1 MRIELNHGLDI
12 RLPGAPM
19 QRVDGTVETSHVAIL
34 PADYRG
40 LRPALVV
47 ESGERVAAG
56 QRVLNDRRVP
66 AIACTSPVSG
76 IVTSIER
83 GNKRQVQQIVIERD
97 GTSEVSYRSYSADA
111 VRNVSADDIRQTL
124 LASGLWL
131 SLRARP
137 YDRAASPDV
146 MPRALL
152 VTAIDTNP
160 LAPDPAVMLH
170 DNADAFVT
178 GVAVLARLC
187 TGTTFVCVAAG
198 TSIPV
203 PEREHIRRAELA
215 GPHPAG
221 LPGTHIHALGLE
233 VRREADLWHAG
244 YQDVVDVGHLFLTG
258 RVPARRVIAVSG
270 PCARRPRL
278 VSTLPGADLGDFA
291 DEWSEPDG
299 KLVSGSLL
307 AGRGPARFLGR
318 FDNKVTMLPS
328 AGLVDYRRKSLPAR
342 LAALLRGTNGKE
354 AVSLFGSAGGMLPSE
369 SFEGIW
375 PFHVPPMPLL
385 RALLSEDTEQA
396 ELLGCLGLAEED
408 LALCT
413 YVCAG
418 RNNYGAAL
426 RAALN
431 TIERDG

>member
-1 MRIELNHGLDI
+1 MRIELKHGLDI

-19 QRVDGTVETSHVAIL
+19 QRMDGTVDTTRIAIL
-34 PADYRG
+34 PADYRD
-40 LRPALVV
+40 LRPALAV

-56 QRVLNDRRVP
+56 QRVFNDRRIP
-66 AIACTSPVSG
+66 ALACTSPVSG
-76 IVTSIER
+76 IVTSIHR
-83 GNKRQVQQIVIERD
+83 GSKRRIQEIVIERD
-97 GTSEVSYRSYSADA
+97 GNAEITFPSYSTAA
-111 VRNVSADDIRQTL
+111 VCKLSADDIRQNL

-131 SLRARP
+131 SLRTRP
-137 YDRAASPDV
+137 FDRAASPDDR
-146 MPRALL
+146 PRALL

-170 DNADAFVT
+170 DNADAFVA
-178 GVAVLARLC
+178 GVKLLARLC

-203 PEREHIRRAELA
+203 PEAEHIRRVELT

-244 YQDVVDVGHLFLTG
+244 YQDVVDVGQLFLVG
-258 RVPARRVIAVSG
+258 RVPARRVIAVAG

-278 VSTLPGADLGDFA
+278 VSTLPGADLGEFA
-291 DEWSEPDG
+291 AEWSEADG

-318 FDNKVTMLPS
+318 FDNQVTMLPS
-328 AGLVDYRRKSLPAR
+328 TGVGDYRRQSLLAR
-342 LAALLRGTNGKE
+342 LAAFFRGTNGHA
-354 AVSLFGSAGGMLPSE
+354 AVSSIGAAGGMLPSE

-385 RALLSEDTEQA
+385 RALLSEDAEQA
-396 ELLGCLGLAEED
+396 EQFGCLGLAEED

-413 YVCAG
+413 YICAS
-418 RNNYGAAL
+418 RNDYGAAL

-431 TIERDG
+431 AIERDG

>member
-1 MRIELNHGLDI
+1 MRIELKHGLDI
-12 RLPGAPM
+12 RLPGAPI
-19 QRVDGTVETSHVAIL
+19 QRVDGTVETSRVAIL
-34 PADYRG
+34 PPDYRG

-56 QRVLNDRRVP
+56 QRVFNDRRVP

-76 IVTSIER
+76 IVTGVDR
-83 GNKRQVQQIVIERD
+83 GKKRQIQQIVIERD
-97 GTSEVSYRSYSADA
+97 GNAEVSFRSYSADA
-111 VRNVSADDIRQTL
+111 VNQISADDIRQTL

-137 YDRAASPDV
+137 FDRAASPDV
-146 MPRALL
+146 TPRALL

-160 LAPDPAVMLH
+160 LAPDPAVVLH
-170 DNADAFVT
+170 DHADAFVT
-178 GVAVLARLC
+178 GLELLARLC
-187 TGTTFVCVAAG
+187 SGTTFVCVAAG

-203 PEREHIRRAELA
+203 PEGEHIRRAELA

-258 RVPARRVIAVSG
+258 RVPARRVIAIAG
-270 PCARRPRL
+270 PCAQRPRL
-278 VSTLPGADLGDFA
+278 ISTLPGADLAEFA

-318 FDNKVTMLPS
+318 FDNQVTMLPS
-328 AGLVDYRRKSLPAR
+328 AGLGDYRRQSLPVR
-342 LAALLRGTNGKE
+342 LAALLRGTNGHD
-354 AVSLFGSAGGMLPSE
+354 AVSLIGAAGGMLPSE

-375 PFHVPPMPLL
+375 PFRVPPMPLL
-385 RALLSEDTEQA
+385 RALLSEDAEQA
-396 ELLGCLGLAEED
+396 EQLGCLGLAEED

-413 YVCAG
+413 YVCAS
-418 RNNYGAAL
+418 RNDYGAAL